1 MFARA
6 TRIDGSREGVDEA
19 IRQFR
24 DETLPAAGSQAGF
37 GGGMLLADRSSGA
50 VMAVTLW
57 ETEQNMGASE
67 QFANQQRG
75 QVAAAAGASGDPRV
89 ERYEVVVPF

>member
-6 TRIDGSREGVDEA
+6 TRIEGSPDRLDDA

-24 DETLPAAGSQAGF
+24 DETLPAAQNQAGF

-50 VMAVTLW
+50 ALAVTLW
-57 ETEQNMGASE
+57 ETEENMTSSE
-67 QFANQQRG
+67 QFADQQRT
-75 QVAAAAGASGDPRV
+75 QVAAASGAAEAPRV
-89 ERYEVVVPF
+89 ERYEVVIPL